1 MTTTVADI
9 IKIMETVA
17 PVRLAEEGDNI
28 GLQVG
33 QKDWPVRNIWVALDP
48 LYDVVEA
55 ACRQDVD
62 LLITHHP
69 LIFQP
74 LRSIDFNTKVGSVIQ
89 MATRS
94 QLAIFTAHTNLD
106 IVADGLNDILASR
119 IGLSNL
125 SVLGKVKTEEVFKF
139 VVYVPVEYEQQ
150 VLSSLFET
158 KAGQIGSYTCCSFR
172 NSGKGTFKPGSSSQP
187 FIGKPDEISHADE
200 IRIETVVR
208 KGDLASVIEHVRKNH
223 PYETM
228 AYDVYPLSIM
238 ETDFMDNQGL
248 GRVGDLDKAMELLPF
263 TLMVK
268 DKLGLESVKVTGKP
282 DLRVMRVAVCSGSG
296 SSLMSAFISSGA
308 QVYISGDLRYH
319 DAREVEAADLGLID
333 IGHFASEYIVI
344 ETLANR
350 LTKVLTAND
359 MDVKVEA
366 CKLEKDPF
374 TVL

>member
-17 PVRLAEEGDNI
+17 PVRLAEEGDNV

-74 LRSIDFNTKVGSVIQ
+74 LRSIDFNTNVGSVIQ

-94 QLAIFTAHTNLD
+94 QLAIFAAHTNLD

-125 SVLGKVKTEEVFKF
+125 KVLGKVKTEEVFKF
-139 VVYVPVEYEQQ
+139 VVYVPGEYEQQ
-150 VLSSLFET
+150 VLNSLFET
-158 KAGQIGSYTCCSFR
+158 KAGQIGAYTCCSFR

-187 FIGKPDEISHADE
+187 LIGKPNEISHADE

-208 KGDLASVIEHVRKNH
+208 KQDLASVIAHVRENH

-238 ETDFMDNQGL
+238 ETDFMHSQGL
-248 GRVGDLDKAMELLPF
+248 GRVGDLDQTMELLQF

-268 DKLGLESVKVTGKP
+268 DKLGIESVKVVGKP
-282 DLRVMRVAVCSGSG
+282 DLQVMRVAVCSGSG

-319 DAREVEAADLGLID
+319 DAREVEAANLGLID
-333 IGHFASEYIVI
+333 IGHFASEYIVV
-344 ETLANR
+344 ETLTER
-350 LTKVLTAND
+350 LTKVLTANQ

>member
-1 MTTTVADI
+1 MTATVADI

-17 PVRLAEEGDNI
+17 PVRLAQEWDNV

-48 LYDVVEA
+48 LYNVVDA
-55 ACRQDVD
+55 ACRHDVD

-74 LRSIDFNTKVGSVIQ
+74 LRSIDFNTNIGSVIQ
-89 MATRS
+89 MATGS

-106 IVADGLNDILASR
+106 TVADGLNDILASR

-125 SVLGKVKTEEVFKF
+125 SVLGKVQTEEVCKF
-139 VVYVPVEYEQQ
+139 VVYVPVEYEQK
-150 VLSSLFET
+150 VLNALFET
-158 KAGQIGSYTCCSFR
+158 KAGQIGAYTCCSFR
-172 NSGKGTFKPGSSSQP
+172 NSGQGTFKPGSSSQP
-187 FIGKPDEISHADE
+187 FIGEPGEISHADE

-208 KGDLASVIEHVRKNH
+208 KEDLASVVEQVRKKH

-228 AYDVYPLSIM
+228 AYDVYPLALM
-238 ETDFMDNQGL
+238 ETDLMDNQGL
-248 GRVGDLDKAMELLPF
+248 GRVGDLDKTMELLPF
-263 TLMVK
+263 ARMVK
-268 DKLGLESVKVTGKP
+268 DKLGLESVKVAGKP
-282 DLRVMRVAVCSGSG
+282 DLQVMRVAVCAGSG

-319 DAREVEAADLGLID
+319 DAREVEAANLGLID

-344 ETLANR
+344 ETLAHR
-350 LTKVLTAND
+350 LTKILTANQL
-359 MDVKVEA
+359 DVKVEA

-374 TVL
+374 TVF